1 MAYVRSSIRTMIPH
15 HRIGKLLTIAA
26 GLVTL
31 TLVLD
36 APLADVIDLF
46 VSTVNAMALGLTVTC
61 TLSFVGAAIRED
73 GLEDESAFN
82 RWLAQRSIITIP
94 GVDNR
99 FRSSEISDP
108 EDAVP
113 ALAACTMA
121 IAVGYV
127 AIWTLLGA
135 GAISIAGGR
144 YLGMSIAARPVLVD
158 LGGIGVAVALGA
170 YFWFLERFETAWRHR
185 RQGESTSRLDGQPWA
200 RDVSI
205 VIDAKSVDDLTLID
219 SQPVQQH
226 DRQLLDPSDDDAPWD
241 STTKLDL
248 PAAAAIVLTALNS
261 VGFYLISAG
270 WLGFCLWLGLQVNID
285 MYVGAVIA
293 LGGLL
298 GGIGFV
304 NFDEKLRNSRWYR
317 GW

>member
-1 MAYVRSSIRTMIPH
+1 MIPH

-36 APLADVIDLF
+36 SPLADVIDLF
-46 VSTVNAMALGLTVTC
+46 VSTVNAMALGLTVTY
-61 TLSFVGAAIRED
+61 TPSFVGAAVRED

-82 RWLAQRSIITIP
+82 RWLARRSLITIP

-99 FRSSEISDP
+99 FRSSEMSDP

-127 AIWTLLGA
+127 GIWVLMGA
-135 GAISIAGGR
+135 GAISIVGGR

-158 LGGIGVAVALGA
+158 LGGIGVAVAIGA
-170 YFWFLERFETAWRHR
+170 YFWFLERFEAAWRHR
-185 RQGESTSRLDGQPWA
+185 KQSESTSRIDGQLWA
-200 RDVSI
+200 RNVSI
-205 VIDAKSVDDLTLID
+205 DADAKPSDDIDVTD
-219 SQPVQQH
+219 SQPPQQY
-226 DRQLLDPSDDDAPWD
+226 DERLLDPSDDDAPWD

-248 PAAAAIVLTALNS
+248 PAAASVVLTALNS
-261 VGFYLISAG
+261 VGFYLVSAG
-270 WLGFCLWLGLQVNID
+270 WFGLCLWLGLQVNID

-298 GGIGFV
+298 GGVGFV
-304 NFDEKLRNSRWYR
+304 HFDEKLRNSRWYR